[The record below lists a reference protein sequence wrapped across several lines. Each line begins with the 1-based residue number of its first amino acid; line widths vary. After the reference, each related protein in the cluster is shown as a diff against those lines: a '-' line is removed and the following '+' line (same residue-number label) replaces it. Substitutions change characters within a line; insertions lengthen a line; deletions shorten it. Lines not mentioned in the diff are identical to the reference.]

1 MLATGSLM
9 RMYKNRAVM
18 AWRQGFSYIKWIKNI
33 KFCNILAK
41 KNLNIRTW
49 DQIGLKKKKISRG
62 IILTQ
67 MLRLKFASVKL
78 SIGGRRN
85 LAQKF

>member
-41 KNLNIRTW
+41 KLKYQNLGPNWIE
-49 DQIGLKKKKISRG
+49 KKEN
-62 IILTQ
+62 
-67 MLRLKFASVKL
+67 F
-78 SIGGRRN
+78 
-85 LAQKF
+85 